1 MAEQNEQKKRD
12 KKKWTTKQ
20 KVQFTLTVLALIF
33 IFVVGYFIGKPM
45 VALVSDPGQFQVWV
59 EEKGIWGVIAF
70 IGMVMF
76 QVFAAI
82 IPGGPFQIGAGY
94 AFGIWKGSLI
104 CDFATTL
111 ASVTIFLL
119 VRRFGV
125 KFIELFISREQLDSV
140 KFLKNN
146 ERVEGVLFLLFL
158 IPGTPK
164 DLLSYFAGLTHI
176 KLSHWIFICGVGR
189 FPAIFLSCISGSAL
203 STAQYELAVVVMA
216 VIIVFSLVGT
226 LIYRRHTKKG

>member
-1 MAEQNEQKKRD
+1 MTKRN
-12 KKKWTTKQ
+12 K
-20 KVQFTLTVLALIF
+20 FTAKHIVRIILFALAVIF
-33 IFVVGYFIGKPM
+33 LFVVGYFISKPM
-45 VALVSDPGQFQVWV
+45 IALVSDPGQFQIWV
-59 EEKGIWGVIAF
+59 EEKGFLGILAF

-76 QVFAAI
+76 QVFAAV

-104 CDFATTL
+104 CDFATTM

-119 VRRFGV
+119 VRKFGT
-125 KFIELFISREQLDSV
+125 KFIELFISKEKLDSI

-146 ERVEGVLFLLFL
+146 NKVESILFLLFL

-189 FPAIFLSCISGSAL
+189 FPAIFLSALSGSAL
-203 STAQYELAVVVMA
+203 STAQYEVALLVLAAIAILSA
-216 VIIVFSLVGT
+216 VGGY
-226 LIYRRHTKKG
+226 IYRKRTNSEDQPS